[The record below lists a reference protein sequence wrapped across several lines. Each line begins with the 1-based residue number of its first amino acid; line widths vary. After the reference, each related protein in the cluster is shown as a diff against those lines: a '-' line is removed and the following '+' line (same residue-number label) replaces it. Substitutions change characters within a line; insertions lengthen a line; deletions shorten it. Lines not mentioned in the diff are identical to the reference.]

1 MNQSKDDPEYE
12 VENSLESNSEKSLE
26 KGDILVVDDTPD
38 NLRLLGNILRK
49 QGYKVRL
56 VPNGEL
62 ALAAIQLSPPDLV
75 LLDIMMP
82 DMNGYEF
89 CVKLKSNL
97 ETHSNH
103 RDIPIIFIS
112 AIDDIL
118 DKVKAF
124 EVGGV
129 DYITKPFQVREVLA
143 RVETHLK
150 IHSLQKS
157 LQEKNQE
164 LAVTLE
170 QLKTAQNQLIQSEKM
185 VALGQLVAGIAHE
198 INTPLGAIRSSIENI
213 MSFLNHNLQE
223 LPQFLQQL
231 SLERQQ
237 DLLQLSQYAFQQRNS
252 FSSREK
258 RQLRRNLSQQLESQ
272 SVQNADVIADTL
284 VDLGASDDIS
294 SVLPLLNDP
303 QGEKILDMA
312 YQISSVQK
320 SAQTIRT
327 ATDRAAK
334 VVFALKTYARYDHSG
349 QKIESDIIE
358 GIETVLTLYYNQLKH
373 GVEVTKNYDQSL
385 PAILCYPD
393 ELNQVWT
400 NLIHNALQAMDN
412 QGILTIDVVQQGN
425 ALLIQITDTGTGIA
439 SEIQPR
445 IFEPFFTTKPAGE
458 GSGLGLDIVKK
469 IVEKHEGKI
478 EVESQ
483 PGCTT
488 FSVFLP
494 IQSQ

>member
-1 MNQSKDDPEYE
+1 MTKPINGRLEANQTR
-12 VENSLESNSEKSLE
+12 SLESGNDLE

-62 ALAAIQLSPPDLV
+62 ALTAIDLSAPDLI

-89 CVKLKSNL
+89 CKKLKSKSTTNPI
-97 ETHSNH
+97 N
-103 RDIPIIFIS
+103 RDIPIVFIS

-129 DYITKPFQVREVLA
+129 DYITKPFQVQEVLA

-150 IHSLQKS
+150 IFSLQKR
-157 LQEKNQE
+157 LQDKNEE

-170 QLKTAQNQLIQSEKM
+170 QLQTAQIKLVQSEKM

-213 MSFLNHNLQE
+213 MSFLEHNLQE

-237 DLLQLSQYAFQQRNS
+237 ELLRLSRCAVKQRYS
-252 FSSREK
+252 LSTREK
-258 RQLRRNLSQQLESQ
+258 RQLRRNLSEQLEAHHIN
-272 SVQNADVIADTL
+272 NANEIADTL
-284 VDLGASDDIS
+284 VDLGISGDIS
-294 SVLPLLNDP
+294 SALPLLQDS
-303 QGEKILDMA
+303 QGESILDMA

-349 QKIESDIIE
+349 RKLKSDIVE
-358 GIETVLTLYYNQLKH
+358 GLETVLTLYENQLKR
-373 GVEVTKNYDQSL
+373 GIELVKNYQQPIPLVD
-385 PAILCYPD
+385 CYPD
-393 ELNQVWT
+393 EINQVWT

-412 QGILTIDVVQQGN
+412 IGVLTIEVLQQDN
-425 ALLIQITDTGTGIA
+425 YFIVRIKDTGKGIPP
-439 SEIQPR
+439 EIQSR
-445 IFEPFFTTKPAGE
+445 IFEPFFTTKSAGE

-469 IVEKHEGKI
+469 IVEKHEGMI
-478 EVESQ
+478 EFSSQ
-483 PGCTT
+483 PGDTT
-488 FSVFLP
+488 FNVFLP
-494 IQSQ
+494 V